1 MTDDGTGPYLRV
13 EVNIAAALVTQDDRL
28 LNGDMVDVTLAFG
41 RGISDGPAIAAGKVT
56 SERATAV
63 LAQMVANITQSI
75 RVMLEQNLS
84 YLETVPAGEA
94 MTDHG
99 EVVSEREAIGVTE
112 VVRVG
117 GKAARA

>member
-13 EVNIAAALVTQDDRL
+13 EATIAAAIVTKDDRL
-28 LNGDMVDVTLAFG
+28 LHGDLVDVTLAFG
-41 RGISDGPAIAAGKVT
+41 CGISDGPAIDAGKVT

-63 LAQMVANITQSI
+63 LAQLVANITQSV

-84 YLETVPAGEA
+84 YIETVPSGEA

-99 EVVSEREAIGVTE
+99 TVVSEREAIGVTAA
-112 VVRVG
+112 VRVG
-117 GKAARA
+117 GKVARA

>member
-1 MTDDGTGPYLRV
+1 
-13 EVNIAAALVTQDDRL
+13 
-28 LNGDMVDVTLAFG
+28 
-41 RGISDGPAIAAGKVT
+41 
-56 SERATAV
+56 
-63 LAQMVANITQSI
+63 MVANITQSI

-84 YLETVPAGEA
+84 YIETVPAGEA

-99 EVVSEREAIGVTE
+99 TVVSEREAIGVTE